1 MTARRLMAILA
12 LTLAAGLLMCGCG
25 REPAG
30 PEPGTEEPV
39 NGEVAPPDAPP
50 VPAGGDAG
58 YVTPGTQAAMDRGI
72 AWLKKAQLD
81 DGGWPMEAGASKSHL
96 GVTAVAAHGLLAA
109 GVPADDLAVAKAVT
123 NILGFAKPDGG
134 IYDEGLRNYTTSI
147 ALMVLKAAGEQ
158 KHQEV
163 TKKAL
168 KFLVDLQWGEGHGIE
183 QESPDYGG
191 AGYGQ
196 NRRPDLSN
204 TQWLVQAYSAM
215 GLGKDDKPVQNALI
229 FISRCQAGEA
239 AKGYWTSDGQGG
251 FVYTPHEGG
260 ESKAGEFVLPSG
272 EKGLKAYGS
281 MTYAGFLS
289 MIYAGLDRTDPRV
302 MAAREWIERHWTLEE
317 NPELGMQGYFYYLM
331 TMGKALRA
339 HGTATIIDGQGRTHD
354 WRKELSAK
362 LISLQGDDGSWTNP
376 EADRWYEGN
385 PCIATPFALIGLNA
399 CKVKL

>member
-1 MTARRLMAILA
+1 MTAKRLIGILA
-12 LTLAAGLLMCGCG
+12 PALAAALVLYGCS
-25 REPAG
+25 REPTGSTPA
-30 PEPGTEEPV
+30 EEEPDS
-39 NGEVAPPDAPP
+39 ETASPPAVPTG
-50 VPAGGDAG
+50 PAGSDPDF
-58 YVTPGTQAAMDRGI
+58 VTPGTQAAIDHGV

-81 DGGWPMEAGASKSHL
+81 DGGWPIEAGAAKSHL
-96 GVTAVAAHGLLAA
+96 GVTAVAAHGLLSA
-109 GVPADDLAVAKAVT
+109 GVPADDPAVAKAVT
-123 NILGFAKPDGG
+123 NILGYAKPDGG

-147 ALMVLKAAGEQ
+147 ALMVLKAAGPE
-158 KHQEV
+158 KYAEV

-168 KFLVDLQWGEGHGIE
+168 KFLIDLQWGQGQGIE
-183 QESPDYGG
+183 QESADYGG
-191 AGYGQ
+191 AGYGH

-239 AKGYWTSDGQGG
+239 AKGYWTSDGKGG
-251 FVYTPHEGG
+251 FIYSPHEGG
-260 ESKAGEFVLPSG
+260 ESKAGKFELPSG

-302 MAAREWIERHWTLEE
+302 RAAREWIERHWTLQE

-339 HGTATIIDGQGRTHD
+339 HGTATIIDEQGRTHD

-362 LISLQGDDGSWTNP
+362 LISLQKADGSWVNAQ
-376 EADRWYEGN
+376 ADRWYEGN
-385 PCIATPFALIGLNA
+385 PCIATPFALVALNA
-399 CKVKL
+399 CKTKL